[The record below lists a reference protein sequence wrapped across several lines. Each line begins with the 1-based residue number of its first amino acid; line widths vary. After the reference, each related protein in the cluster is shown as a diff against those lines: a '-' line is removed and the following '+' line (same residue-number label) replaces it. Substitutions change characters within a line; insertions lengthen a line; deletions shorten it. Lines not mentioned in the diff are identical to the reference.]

1 MAAGLVDRLAIFD
14 TARRCRES
22 SRVRVH
28 RVGHF
33 NVRNGSGSGRRGTN
47 QIAERLFA
55 AFVAHDLDVVESM
68 MTPDAT
74 MSQNGVRRQLRART
88 PDARGDQLGV
98 GQPPLRTSTGS
109 SVVTPWVEEHRV
121 VSTTPTGH
129 AVNLAACVVV
139 RVNDAGLITS
149 LDEYVDVSRFPTPG

>member
-1 MAAGLVDRLAIFD
+1 MDSPDLD
-14 TARRCRES
+14 
-22 SRVRVH
+22 
-28 RVGHF
+28 
-33 NVRNGSGSGRRGTN
+33 
-47 QIAERLFA
+47 QIVARLFA
-55 AFVAHDLDVVESM
+55 AFVAHDLDLVESM

-74 MSQNGVRRQLRART
+74 MSQNGVGGSFALAR
-88 PDARGDQLGV
+88 PMLEGI
-98 GQPPLRTSTGS
+98 S
-109 SVVTPWVEEHRV
+109 SVLGNHRYEDVRRVIGDRAVVEEHRV

>member
-1 MAAGLVDRLAIFD
+1 VYGLVMDAPELD
-14 TARRCRES
+14 
-22 SRVRVH
+22 
-28 RVGHF
+28 
-33 NVRNGSGSGRRGTN
+33 

-55 AFVAHDLDVVESM
+55 AFVAHDLDLVESM

-74 MSQNGVRRQLRART
+74 MSQNGAGGSFARARPMLDGISSVLGNHRYEDVRRVI
-88 PDARGDQLGV
+88 GDHAV
-98 GQPPLRTSTGS
+98 
-109 SVVTPWVEEHRV
+109 VEEHRV

-149 LDEYVDVSRFPTPG
+149 LDEYLDLSRFPAPG